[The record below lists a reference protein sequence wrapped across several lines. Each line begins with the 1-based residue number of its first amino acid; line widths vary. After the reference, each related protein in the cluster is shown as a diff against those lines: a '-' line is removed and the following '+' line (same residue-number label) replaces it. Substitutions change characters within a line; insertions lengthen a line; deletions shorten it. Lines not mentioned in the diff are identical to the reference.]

1 MKFYDTKKQ
10 LAGWRKWT
18 SILLVICLVLSIT
31 PAIQADTS
39 LPAVEVADAEGKP
52 GDIVS
57 MAVYVEPEFL
67 IHKFN
72 ISLQYDTNSL
82 ELMTLTNELEVDTN
96 TYSSNSSQ
104 GTINLD
110 SPTNEVIAIMEKS
123 KIATLEFRIKENVQ
137 PGEVKVNV
145 TNHALYEGDDP
156 ADPSYA
162 FDGTITVSA
171 AQYTVA
177 FDTQGGSAVTSITGV
192 SSGTTI
198 NEPPAPSKA
207 GYSFLGWFTDSAG
220 TSAWNFSSATVTEN
234 TTLYANWLRHTATI
248 GIGSVAG
255 MPGETVKVPVT
266 ASRANSGIGSYGLQ
280 IDFDADAFEVTSIE
294 GEAGD
299 YFDSN
304 YDNTAGWL
312 KTAWADSD
320 GGDTPIV
327 AGDKL
332 FTVSFLIKNE
342 AATGDKPLTVQTSSL
357 DHFTVTDASVAEMEK
372 TLEAG
377 KITVSD
383 TPAVNSVSVSPATIG
398 VLPGGSQQFHATVD
412 ASEGAA
418 TTVTWSISGTN
429 DKVTI
434 DDTGKVDVATDTTPG
449 LYTVMATS
457 TADSS
462 KQGTAT
468 LMVLPI
474 VPIPGFPGESEAP
487 AAPQILTAVGG
498 DQLAELSWNTVTGA
512 TYYNIYMA
520 TEPWAYSDQEI
531 ASVTDSTYTV
541 RNLSNGQAYYF
552 TVKAG
557 NTHGIS
563 VASIQASATPSSGG
577 APGTDTPTPATVS
590 AAPTNVTAT
599 AGNRQATVRF
609 TAPASDGGS
618 PITSYEVTAEPG
630 GLTVRGT
637 ASPIV
642 VPGLS
647 NGTSYTF
654 TVKAVNAVGASAASA
669 ASNTVV
675 PRSSSSSDDNSGI
688 GNESSNSGSTGS
700 TGSGTGGG
708 STASTPA
715 TSPASNGVEILVN
728 GKAEQAGTVVSEE
741 RAGQKV
747 TTIQVDP
754 QKLEQRL
761 ATEGQGAVIT
771 IPVSTA
777 SDVIIGELN
786 GQMVKSMESKQAVVE
801 LKTAQATYT
810 LPASQIQI
818 DAIADKLGNS
828 IALENIKVRIEI
840 AAVTANMLKVV
851 EDASAQGSFTLAVP
865 PLEFTVKAVYGD
877 SVVEVSK
884 FNAYVERSIVLPAN
898 VDPNKITTGV
908 VVAPDGSVRHV
919 PTKVVNN
926 GGTYYAQINSLTNSI
941 YSVVWHPTEFSDVA
955 SHWSKAAVNDMG
967 SRMIIEGTGDGQF
980 SPNRDITRAEFAA
993 ILVRGLGL
1001 ASEQG
1006 GTDFSDV
1013 KQGDWYNK
1021 AVSTAQAY
1029 ELIGGYEDGTFRPN
1043 DKITREQAM
1052 VMLAKAMKLTGLQD
1066 KQSATSTATVLGSF
1080 KDAAAVSSW
1089 AQGSVADSVQ
1099 AGIVSGRGAA
1109 ELAPKQHM
1117 TRAEVAAII
1126 QRLLQQSG
1134 LI

>member
-1 MKFYDTKKQ
+1 MKFFDTRKQ
-10 LAGWRKWT
+10 LTGWRRWT

-31 PAIQADTS
+31 PAIQADTA

-57 MAVYVEPEFL
+57 MAVYVDPEFL

-72 ISLQYDTNSL
+72 ISLQYDTSSL
-82 ELMTLTNELEVDTN
+82 ELVTLVNELDVIDN
-96 TYSSNSSQ
+96 SYSFNLSQ
-104 GTINLD
+104 GIINLD
-110 SPTNEVIAIMEKS
+110 SPTDDVVAIMEKS
-123 KIATLEFRIKENVQ
+123 KIATLRFKIKENVL
-137 PGEVKVNV
+137 PGEVKVTV

-198 NEPPAPSKA
+198 SEPPAPIRA
-207 GYSFLGWFTDSAG
+207 GYSFTGWYTDAAG
-220 TSAWNFSSATVTEN
+220 TTAWDFSSAGVTAN
-234 TTLYANWLRHTATI
+234 TTLYANWLRHTATV

-266 ASRANSGIGSYGLQ
+266 ASSANSGIGSYSLQ
-280 IDFDADAFEVTSIE
+280 IDFDADALEVTSIE

-327 AGDKL
+327 VGDKL

-342 AATGDKPLTVQTSSL
+342 AATGDKPLTMQTSSL

-372 TLEAG
+372 TLKAG

-383 TPAVNSVSVSPATIG
+383 IPAVNSVSVSPTTIG
-398 VLPGGSQQFHATVD
+398 VMPGGSQQFHATVD

-418 TTVTWSISGTN
+418 TTVTWSITSMN

-474 VPIPGFPGESEAP
+474 IPIPGFPGDSEAP

-498 DQLAELSWNTVTGA
+498 DQLVDLSWNTVTGA

-520 TEPWAYSDQEI
+520 TEPWAYSNQEI

-563 VASIQASATPSSGG
+563 VASIQAGATPSNGG
-577 APGTDTPTPATVS
+577 APGTDTPTPPTVS
-590 AAPTNVTAT
+590 APPTNVTAT

-609 TAPASDGGS
+609 TAPTSDGGS
-618 PITSYEVTAEPG
+618 PITHYEITAEPG
-630 GLTVRGT
+630 GQTVTGT

-642 VPGLS
+642 MTGLS

-654 TVKAVNAVGASAASA
+654 TVKAVNAVGASEPSA
-669 ASNTVV
+669 ASNAVF
-675 PRSSSSSDDNSGI
+675 PRSSSSNDDNSGI
-688 GNESSNSGSTGS
+688 GNGS

-708 STASTPA
+708 STPSTPA

-741 RAGQKV
+741 RNGQKV

-771 IPVSTA
+771 IPVSTE

-818 DAIADKLGNS
+818 NAIADRLGNFIS
-828 IALENIKVRIEI
+828 LENIKVRIEI

-884 FNAYVERSIVLPAN
+884 FNAYVERSIVIPAN

-955 SHWSKAAVNDMG
+955 SHWSKGAVNDMG

-1006 GTDFSDV
+1006 GTTFSDV
-1013 KQGDWYNK
+1013 KQGDWYNQ

-1066 KQSATSTATVLGSF
+1066 KQSGTSTSTATVLGSF
-1080 KDAAAVSSW
+1080 KDAAAVSTW
-1089 AQGSVADSVQ
+1089 AHSSVADSVQ
-1099 AGIVSGRGAA
+1099 AGIVSGRGIA